1 MKTINTHGTYD
12 QAIAKANPPIQQIAN
27 AIRKLIIAIY
37 PDVTEVPWPN
47 QGIIGYGI
55 GPKKMSEHFCYIGL
69 YKNHVNLGF
78 YNGATLPDP
87 AGLLTGTGK
96 KLRHI
101 KIHSTEDLANPAIAD
116 LLKAAL
122 SERQAALNKK

>member
-1 MKTINTHGTYD
+1 MKTINTHGTYE
-12 QAIAKANPPIQQIAN
+12 QAIAKASPSIQQIAN
-27 AIRKLIIAIY
+27 ALRQQIIEIY

-78 YNGATLPDP
+78 YYGTSLPDP

-96 KLRHI
+96 NLRHI
-101 KIHSTEDLANPAIAD
+101 KIRSTDDLANPAITT

-122 SERQAALNKK
+122 SERQTTLKKK